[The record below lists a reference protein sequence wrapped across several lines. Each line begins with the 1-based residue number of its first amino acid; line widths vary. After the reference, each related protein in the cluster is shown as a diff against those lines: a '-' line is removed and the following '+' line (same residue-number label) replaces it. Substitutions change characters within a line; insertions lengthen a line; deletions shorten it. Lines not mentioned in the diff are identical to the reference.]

1 MLREYIGKFRQVPW
15 GKIAKDTLRATYQH
29 DCTDAAAAMAFDFVF
44 AIFPGLLVLT
54 ALMVIMGISPDA
66 FKILLDDIGIIMPG
80 ALLEIVEDNIEHL
93 WDSYQSL
100 VLLVF

>member
-44 AIFPGLLVLT
+44 AIFPGLFVLT
-54 ALMVIMGISPDA
+54 ASWLSWGFPP
-66 FKILLDDIGIIMPG
+66 MP
-80 ALLEIVEDNIEHL
+80 LK
-93 WDSYQSL
+93 YC
-100 VLLVF
+100 